1 MENQEDE
8 EKIDDEQQD
17 EGKSNFRVST
27 GIVSMYLTGRL
38 LNAFVPY
45 IGVALVIVALA
56 WAIKLVMGTAEQ

>member
-8 EKIDDEQQD
+8 EKSDDEQQD

>member
-1 MENQEDE
+1 MDNQEEDE
-8 EKIDDEQQD
+8 KATDEQKD

-56 WAIKLVMGTAEQ
+56 WAIKLVMGTADQ

>member
-8 EKIDDEQQD
+8 EKSNDEQQD